1 MLELLEKIRSRKFLF
16 LLLIAPLFFTP
27 IRSYTNS
34 SRYYGLTIGPQLAFP
49 IGDNGF
55 IETIAWDSRLSYVS
69 NQDHPFDWRIG
80 GSPPDSA
87 FVDWGR
93 IVYWECWVLLFYFC
107 IVPWCKTLLK
117 RGLNFARE
125 KKQEFD
131 ELP

>member
-1 MLELLEKIRSRKFLF
+1 MLELLTKIRARKFLF

-27 IRSYTNS
+27 IRSDNEAGK
-34 SRYYGLTIGPQLAFP
+34 YYGLTIGPQLAFP
-49 IGDNGF
+49 AKAYGHGVSVGSIVWPSGGIG
-55 IETIAWDSRLSYVS
+55 S
-69 NQDHPFDWRIG
+69 PFDWRIEANN
-80 GSPPDSA
+80 PRYL

-93 IVYWECWVLLFYFC
+93 IAYWECWVLLTYFC